1 MIIIKTIILLTI
13 FASSSALG
21 IMLAN
26 RYKDR
31 VLDLK
36 QMRSALNIMK
46 TKITYTYDPLPQIFI
61 EISDKFNNS
70 IRRNLQNSK
79 SKKIS
84 AGEAWKYA
92 LDQSKT
98 NMKEE
103 DIKVLI
109 NLEKLL
115 RKNRY
120 RRTTKRNRANRK
132 IYRRANCTC
141 RRGAKE
147 KCKTI

>member
-31 VLDLK
+31 VLELK

-70 IRRNLQNSK
+70 IRRNIQDSK
-79 SKKIS
+79 FKNERAIS
-84 AGEAWKYA
+84 
-92 LDQSKT
+92 
-98 NMKEE
+98 
-103 DIKVLI
+103 
-109 NLEKLL
+109 
-115 RKNRY
+115 
-120 RRTTKRNRANRK
+120 RRSMEICSRP
-132 IYRRANCTC
+132 I
-141 RRGAKE
+141 
-147 KCKTI
+147 